1 MKRIVKR
8 KSGKSMESELKG
20 RNLGSLFTK
29 CWKYRVSLYMC
40 VFLCVLV
47 LYPYE
52 AYMQIELCR
61 GLPWWLSW

>member
-1 MKRIVKR
+1 
-8 KSGKSMESELKG
+8 MESELKG